1 MNSDW
6 EQPAA
11 NFRFTTT
18 AKFLAH
24 EAYSIVAMLLL
35 LLRRSKRR
43 SAFSEPACGY
53 GCVARITQAT
63 ISNIAADIG
72 IKYQSP

>member
-24 EAYSIVAMLLL
+24 EAYSSSNAAA
-35 LLRRSKRR
+35 
-43 SAFSEPACGY
+43 AFKKKQEEEKC
-53 GCVARITQAT
+53 IF
-63 ISNIAADIG
+63 
-72 IKYQSP
+72 

>member
-24 EAYSIVAMLLL
+24 EAYSSSNAA
-35 LLRRSKRR
+35 
-43 SAFSEPACGY
+43 AFKKKKKQEEEKC
-53 GCVARITQAT
+53 IF
-63 ISNIAADIG
+63 
-72 IKYQSP
+72 

>member
-24 EAYSIVAMLLL
+24 EAYSSSNAAAAF
-35 LLRRSKRR
+35 KKKKKQEER
-43 SAFSEPACGY
+43 SAFAEPACGY

-63 ISNIAADIG
+63 ISNIAVVAADIW
-72 IKYQSP
+72 Y